1 MTMQAILE
9 QDQERFLRALGQA
22 RTPAEASGAVRDECG
37 RMLAAYNQE
46 AVTDAEREAAYQMM
60 TAVSAAASL
69 TDSAGE
75 PKVYVRD
82 GEGRLL
88 PDSGGTLSV
97 IPGAGAA
104 AGAKSGK
111 VGAVKEAL
119 SKLASPLLL
128 AGGAAA
134 LAAGP
139 LSAALTGSAGGAVS
153 IPGMLG
159 LTVLGGFAMWF
170 SGRLAAVRRAANMT
184 FDIQTELA
192 PDAEKIYRNL
202 LTMTMVMDKTLSEAA
217 GRKALAQSAGSTE
230 SSRLEK
236 AQEAEVINLISGI
249 LETASTLEDREA
261 ASDLISQLKY
271 YLHSHDIEA
280 ADYSPETA
288 YAFDRIPA
296 QEEETLRPALIRGE
310 KVLVKGLATRRSS

>member
-97 IPGAGAA
+97 IPGAGSA
-104 AGAKSGK
+104 AGAKHGAP
-111 VGAVKEAL
+111 GAVKEFL

-128 AGGAAA
+128 AAGAAA

-139 LSAALTGSAGGAVS
+139 LSAALTGGRSISA
-153 IPGMLG
+153 PGLLG
-159 LTVLGGFAMWF
+159 LTVLGGFALWF

-217 GRKALAQSAGSTE
+217 GRKALTQSAAAE
-230 SSRLEK
+230 SGRSDK

-296 QEEETLRPALIRGE
+296 EEEQTLRPALIRGE

>member
-22 RTPAEASGAVRDECG
+22 RTPTEASGAVRDECG

-97 IPGAGAA
+97 IPGAGSA
-104 AGAKSGK
+104 AGAKHGAP
-111 VGAVKEAL
+111 GAVKEFL

-159 LTVLGGFAMWF
+159 LTVLGGFALWF

-217 GRKALAQSAGSTE
+217 GRKALTQSAAAE
-230 SSRLEK
+230 SGRLEK

-296 QEEETLRPALIRGE
+296 EEEQTLRPALIRGE